1 MLAASRD
8 SRRPSAVG
16 AARAMLALLLYLL
29 PLYGLAARSGSG
41 GTFDRAPGI
50 VVARCR
56 HAQLGLVMDGRPV
69 PQPSTAALPAG
80 MPAVR
85 TPDSGPCSTA
95 GDAPGALVSRAP
107 APTVSRSPP
116 LS

>member
-8 SRRPSAVG
+8 SRRPSPVA

-29 PLYGLAARSGSG
+29 PLYGITARSGVG

-50 VVARCR
+50 VVARYR
-56 HAQLGLVMDGRPV
+56 HAQLGLVVDGRPV
-69 PQPSTAALPAG
+69 PQPSTLALPAG

-85 TPDSGPCSTA
+85 APDPGPCSTA
-95 GDAPGALVSRAP
+95 GDAPGALVSRAS
-107 APTVSRSPP
+107 APSASRSPP